1 MMGPVR
7 NKEDTS
13 GHDINFC
20 GALPSRASEIQLLLA
35 LLQLSPALEKLY
47 VL

>member
-1 MMGPVR
+1 MMGPAR

-20 GALPSRASEIQLLLA
+20 GDLSSSASEIQLLLD